1 MNTFQIITAT
11 DKGQPS
17 KSSSAEIRIQVSDEN
32 DNSPYFYPLIY
43 FVALPNV
50 VRRNGPAL
58 VTLKGLDEDLGV
70 NSKLKYKLEASDGS
84 EQSARL
90 DEDSGELFLE
100 RSISGDKV
108 LKISATDGGG
118 RKSRYNKQ
126 IPLVVWFLNPR
137 HQAFI

>member
-1 MNTFQIITAT
+1 M
-11 DKGQPS
+11 
-17 KSSSAEIRIQVSDEN
+17 SDEN
-32 DNSPYFYPLIY
+32 DNSPFFYPLLY
-43 FVALPNV
+43 FVPLPSV

-58 VTLKGLDEDLGV
+58 VTLTGLDEDLGL

-118 RKSRYNKQ
+118 RKTRYVIIKTG
-126 IPLVVWFLNPR
+126 LVSCT
-137 HQAFI
+137 